1 MTLSGSQRH
10 FPTFWPYL
18 RATVYSP
25 AMKTKPLA
33 LLYIRV
39 STNKQTE
46 GLSLEGQQALLE
58 ARATAEGY
66 SVEIVQD
73 SGKSGGKL
81 SNRKELKSALDRLN
95 KGEAQALFV
104 KDTSRLSR
112 SLIDLLGIVKQAQSK
127 GWDLKILDQDF
138 DTSTPAGQLVLAM
151 LGAVA
156 EWERNIISTRQKE
169 AHQTRRAKGE
179 QWGVTSG
186 FTSKLPSLIRE
197 RIVSEHKAG
206 KSLRSIANGLNA
218 DKIPTQQGGVA
229 WYASTVKHIL
239 NSPASRKVA

>member
-1 MTLSGSQRH
+1 
-10 FPTFWPYL
+10 
-18 RATVYSP
+18 
-25 AMKTKPLA
+25 MKTKPLA

-39 STNKQTE
+39 STLRQVE
-46 GLSLEGQQALLE
+46 GDSLEAQEALLK
-58 ARATAEGY
+58 ARALANGY
-66 SVEIVQD
+66 RVEVVQD
-73 SGKSGGKL
+73 SAKSGGKV
-81 SNRKELKSALDRLN
+81 SNRAGLKSALDRLN
-95 KGEAQALFV
+95 KGEAQALYV
-104 KDTSRLSR
+104 KDQTRLCR
-112 SLIDLLGIVKQAQSK
+112 SLIDLLTIVKQSESK
-127 GWDLKILDQDF
+127 GWDLVILGQEGF
-138 DTSTPAGQLVLAM
+138 DTTTPAGKLAQTL

-156 EWERNIISTRQKE
+156 EWERNIIAERQRI
-169 AHQTRRAKGE
+169 AHDTRRARGE
-179 QWGVTSG
+179 VWGVTSG